1 MAILTISRQHGSTGK
16 EIGQKI
22 AQELGFEYID
32 RERVLKDLKEAGQDW
47 EKLVK
52 EFEEHDP
59 SLWERYDWGFKGFI
73 ALLHSMILKYVLKDK
88 MVILGRGV
96 NFLLK
101 DVPYVLKIRFEAP
114 LEKRIEYIVER
125 ENIDYNTAKWF
136 IQKLDR
142 ESAGYVKAVFHKA
155 WDDPKAYDMVI
166 NTAAQSNG
174 VIINSIKEALADK
187 ERFNTEENRREMALW
202 SVAADIRASIMTN
215 PKIQTP
221 TLHIEPV
228 GSTIILRGLTHN
240 PTEHNMIEA
249 EARRIAGTIP
259 VKCELRYR

>member
-16 EIGQKI
+16 EIGQQI
-22 AQELGFEYID
+22 AQDLGFEYID
-32 RERVLKDLKEAGQDW
+32 RQRMLKDLKEAGQDW
-47 EKLVK
+47 ERLVK
-52 EFEEHDP
+52 DFEEHGP

-88 MVILGRGV
+88 VVIIGRGA

-101 DVPYVLKIRFEAP
+101 EVPYVLKVRFEAP
-114 LEKRIEYIVER
+114 LETRIQYVVER
-125 ENIDYNTAKWF
+125 DSIDYDTARWF

-142 ESAGYVKAVFHKA
+142 ESAAYVKSVFHKD
-155 WDDPKAYDMVI
+155 WGDPKAYDMVI
-166 NTAAQSNG
+166 NTGAQSNG
-174 VIINSIKEALADK
+174 VIKNSIKEALADK

-221 TLHIEPV
+221 TLQVEPV
-228 GSTIILRGLTHN
+228 GGTIILRGLTHN
-240 PTEHNMIEA
+240 PAEHNIIEA

-259 VKCELRYR
+259 VKCELHYR